1 MALHPDP
8 LWLVLTTEAD
18 QQRAS
23 ALAEQLISRELAACV
38 SYQSIQSSYRW
49 EGRVEHADEVQLLI
63 KTTAPGM
70 NEVLGVIEELHSYDN
85 PEILGWQAQPSN
97 ASNAYG
103 A

>member
-1 MALHPDP
+1 MHEFQA
-8 LWLVLTTEAD
+8 
-18 QQRAS
+18 
-23 ALAEQLISRELAACV
+23 
-38 SYQSIQSSYRW
+38 IQFCYGW
-49 EGRVEHADEVQLLI
+49 EVRVEHADEVQLLS

-85 PEILGWQAQPSN
+85 SEILGWQAQPSN

>member
-1 MALHPDP
+1 LH
-8 LWLVLTTEAD
+8 EFQA
-18 QQRAS
+18 
-23 ALAEQLISRELAACV
+23 
-38 SYQSIQSSYRW
+38 IQFCYGW